1 MLGTSPVIAFL
12 ATSHPDRARNFY
24 AETIGLR
31 LVADEPFA
39 IVFDAHGTMLRI
51 QKADSVMVAPY
62 TALGWHVPDI
72 RAAVAGLQKRGV
84 TMERYGFL
92 EQDADGI
99 WQAPGGAKIAWFK
112 DPDGHTLSL
121 TEFGS

>member
-12 ATSHPDRARNFY
+12 ATSSPERARAFY
-24 AETIGLR
+24 EDTIGLR

-51 QKADSVMVAPY
+51 QKAEQVSVAPY

-72 RAAVAGLQKRGV
+72 RVAVRDLRERGV
-84 TMERYGFL
+84 ALERYGFL
-92 EQDADGI
+92 DQDADGI
-99 WQAPGGAKIAWFK
+99 WHAPGGAKIAWFK

-121 TEFGS
+121 TEF